1 MNKIVGLIGCSMDV
15 AGVILSVLDVA
26 SWISILVSLTGI
38 GAAAAATVIGYRA
51 AITAVAKEAGKK
63 LQKQCKDNRQ

>member
-63 LQKQCKDNRQ
+63 AAKAM